1 MKADIIK
8 TLADIPRH
16 YAASHP
22 DQVVMIFG
30 ERRTS
35 YRALDQAANRVANG
49 LIAEGGRAGSRVA
62 LLDKNTDRFFE
73 VMFGAIKAGEVL
85 VPVNWRL
92 APAEIVAIVED
103 ARAEILFV
111 GPLYFDVVDK
121 IRADL
126 KSVRK
131 IVALGGSRPGFEDYD
146 SWLAG
151 QSDRDPRRPVGGDD
165 VAIQLYTSGTT
176 GLPKGVMLTHDNFL
190 ALLPIALEHWGGWS
204 AEDVVIVNMPL
215 FHIAGSGW
223 AIVAFYVGARSVIL
237 ADVDPTQILEVIP
250 RERIS
255 QALFVPAVILMLVQH
270 PKAASTDFSS
280 LQNIVYGAAP
290 IPTELLK
297 QAMRVFGVKFI
308 QVYGLTETTG
318 AITWLPPE
326 EHVDGSKRLL
336 SCGKPF
342 PGVELR
348 VVDAEGRDRP
358 VGEVGE
364 IICRTPQVMKGYWQK
379 PDETAKAKRQSWFH
393 SGDAGYLD
401 EGGYLYIHDRVKD
414 MIVTG
419 GENVYPAEVESA
431 LFGHPA
437 VSDVAVIGVPDEK
450 WGEAVK
456 AIVVLKPGQQVNG
469 DALIAHARERI
480 AGYKLP
486 KSVDFHAGPLPRN
499 PSGKLLK
506 RVLRAPYWDG
516 RTRLVN

>member
-1 MKADIIK
+1 MTRHSIG
-8 TLADIPRH
+8 TLADITRV
-16 YAASHP
+16 YAKATP
-22 DQVVMIFG
+22 DAVSMIFG
-30 ERRTS
+30 DRSTS
-35 YRALDQAANRVANG
+35 YRELDQIANRIANG
-49 LIAEGGRAGSRVA
+49 LIAEGCRPGARVA

-73 VMFGAIKAGEVL
+73 IMFGAIKANNVL

-92 APAEIVAIVED
+92 APAEIAAIIDD
-103 ARAEILFV
+103 AAAEILFV
-111 GPLYFDVVDK
+111 GPLYFEAVDK
-121 IRADL
+121 IRSEL
-126 KSVRK
+126 KTVKR
-131 IVALGGSRPGFEDYD
+131 IVAVSGEHPGFEPYA
-146 SWLAG
+146 SWRDRR
-151 QSDRDPRRPVGGDD
+151 SDKDPGIAVARDD

-190 ALLPIALEHWGGWS
+190 ALLPVALEHWGGWS
-204 AEDVVIVNMPL
+204 AKDVVIVNMPL

-223 AIVAFYVGARSVIL
+223 AIVAFYIGACSVIL
-237 ADVDPTQILEVIP
+237 SDVDPTQILEIIP
-250 RERIS
+250 KQRIT

-270 PKAASTDFSS
+270 PKCASTDFSS
-280 LQNIVYGAAP
+280 LQNVVYGAAP

-297 QAMRVFGVKFI
+297 QAMKMLGVKFI

-348 VVDAEGRDRP
+348 IVDAEGKDMP
-358 VGEVGE
+358 PGEVGE
-364 IICRTPQVMKGYWQK
+364 IVCRTPQVMKGYWRK
-379 PDETAKAKRQSWFH
+379 PEDTAKAKRGGWFH
-393 SGDAGYLD
+393 SGDAGYMD
-401 EGGYLYIHDRVKD
+401 AGGYLYIHDRVKD
-414 MIVTG
+414 MIVSG
-419 GENVYPAEVESA
+419 GENIYPAEVESA
-431 LFGHPA
+431 LFGHSA

-456 AIVVLKPGQQVNG
+456 AIVVLKPGAQATG
-469 DALIAHARERI
+469 DELIHHARQRI

-506 RVLRAPYWDG
+506 RVLRAPYWEG
-516 RTRLVN
+516 RARLVN